1 MTDLAIHPSEA
12 NVALTATDGFRFQGF
27 RVASQ
32 GQRRGGLVVLQEIFG
47 LTDQMKSV
55 VRSYAA
61 DGYDTIFPCLFDRV
75 SPGLVVP
82 FNEAERG
89 RDFAYGLD
97 LDKVMLDI
105 AAASK
110 CVGGD
115 HGVSVLGFCWG
126 GGVIVRAAADLD
138 LRSAIAFYGT
148 RLKTYLHFRP
158 KCPLLFHFGAT
169 DPNSP
174 PEIIEEVRKT
184 FPDAETYI
192 YEGAGHAFANDVR
205 PTYVPTAASSARERT
220 LGFLR
225 KAHARAA

>member
-1 MTDLAIHPSEA
+1 VTDLSIHSSEA
-12 NVALTATDGFRFQGF
+12 NVALTAADGFRFQGF
-27 RVASQ
+27 RVAPQ

-89 RDFAYGLD
+89 RDLAYGLD

-105 AAASK
+105 AAASN
-110 CVGGD
+110 CVGGA

-192 YEGAGHAFANDVR
+192 YEAGHAFANDVR
-205 PTYVPTAASSARERT
+205 PTYVAAAASSARERT
-220 LGFLR
+220 LDFLR
-225 KAHARAA
+225 KHHARAA